1 VTQQDRH
8 CEHECKCGDYIGRV
22 LVGIDW
28 KYCTLICEHDT
39 RLSLPPSST
48 DLLLIANDEWK
59 RREERHHLH
68 ERIPWTVGWISGFL
82 TSRKFVAERIKELH
96 KEMEK

>member
-1 VTQQDRH
+1 MTQQERH
-8 CEHECKCGDYIGRV
+8 CEHECVCCDFPDDIVPKQRCPRKG
-22 LVGIDW
+22 
-28 KYCTLICEHDT
+28 CEHDT

-68 ERIPWTVGWISGFL
+68 ERIPWTIGWISGFL

-96 KEMEK
+96 KEMGK